1 MDPDA
6 TSFLVACIDGRGFGR
21 MLRRRPEVESSLDL
35 RIRDVMIA
43 TADQLMN
50 CSLRISY
57 AHTHSD
63 KISLL
68 LHRDEARDRSE
79 LVSILAGEA
88 SAKFTLLIG
97 ELACFTCRLHTLP
110 DADSVVD
117 YFGERQVDAERCAI
131 VAQGEL
137 AMRRAGEG
145 ASARFQDLDATRQ
158 RMLLR
163 ELDLA
168 SLPIWQRR
176 GVGLRWMQLQPL
188 QPLQPVHGQASP
200 PLRRVRVELELPAGD
215 DYEEFLRER
224 VAEATAGE
232 RSAS

>member
-50 CSLRISY
+50 CGLRISY
-57 AHTHSD
+57 AYTHSD

-68 LHRDEARDRSE
+68 LHRDEAHGRDRSE

-97 ELACFTCRLHTLP
+97 ELACFACRLHTLP
-110 DADSVVD
+110 DVDSVVD
-117 YFGERQVDAERCAI
+117 YFGERQVDAERSAI

-145 ASARFQDLDATRQ
+145 ASARFEDLDAARQ
-158 RMLLR
+158 RVLLR

-176 GVGLRWMQLQPL
+176 GVSLRWMQLQPL
-188 QPLQPVHGQASP
+188 QPVNGQVLP
-200 PLRRVRVELELPAGD
+200 PLRRIRVELELPGGD
-215 DYEEFLRER
+215 DYEELLRER
-224 VAEATAGE
+224 IAEATSDE
-232 RSAS
+232 RPAS